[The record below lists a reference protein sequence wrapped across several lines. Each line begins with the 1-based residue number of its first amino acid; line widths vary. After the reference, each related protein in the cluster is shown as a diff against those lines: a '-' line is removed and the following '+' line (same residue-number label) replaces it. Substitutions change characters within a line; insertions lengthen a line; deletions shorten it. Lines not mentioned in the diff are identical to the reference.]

1 LTGGAVARIFLKG
14 GGPLLRRIAGR
25 RMLGGRDMALLTR
38 RSVVGGS
45 LALGAA
51 GMLPRPHIANAAA
64 TTVEA
69 WWVQGFA
76 EEEDIAFKKMVADY
90 EKASGNKVEYSL
102 IPYAALRQKAVS
114 AITSGVVPDL
124 IEVAD
129 FAFAPLQ
136 AWDDKLVDLS
146 DIVEPVKSQFT
157 PTVLQ
162 CCYHYNNTTKKRA
175 YYMAP
180 TKIAAIPFHIWIS
193 LVEKGG
199 GKIAEIPK
207 TWDKFLD
214 FFRPVQDGL
223 RKAGRRN
230 VYAYGYQ
237 LTTTGVDPIVTFN
250 AFTRAYG
257 GTLVSPD
264 GKLQSSDPKVREAAI
279 KAILKLTTPFKDG
292 YVPPG
297 VVNWNDAD
305 DNNAFHSKLMVMD
318 FDGTI
323 STEVALFKK
332 KELYDD
338 ILTMGLPLDNDGK
351 EIPGQI
357 ACFGPLIPKG
367 AKNVAAAKDFVK
379 YELQAK
385 VLSEYLK
392 GGLGR
397 WMLPIPE
404 IAKADSFWLKDD
416 PHRKAYAE
424 LALLHST
431 FPIYEALNPA
441 MAQVGAENVFMNAV
455 MDVMKE
461 GMTPEAALGK
471 AFKRADEIFT
481 KYPIAQS

>member
-1 LTGGAVARIFLKG
+1 
-14 GGPLLRRIAGR
+14 
-25 RMLGGRDMALLTR
+25 MAILTR
-38 RSVVGGS
+38 RSVLRTS

-51 GMLPRPHIANAAA
+51 AALPRPHVANAAA
-64 TTVEA
+64 TTIEA

-90 EKASGNKVEYSL
+90 EKASGNKVEHSI
-102 IPYAALRQKAVS
+102 IPYAALRGKAVT
-114 AITSGVVPDL
+114 AITSGVVPDI

-129 FAFAPLQ
+129 FALAPLQ
-136 AWDDKLVDLS
+136 AWNDRLVDLS
-146 DIVEPVKSQFT
+146 DVVEPVKSQFT
-157 PTVLQ
+157 PTALQ
-162 CCYHYNNTTKKRA
+162 CCYHYNNTTKKRG
-175 YYMAP
+175 YYVAP
-180 TKIAAIPFHIWIS
+180 TKIGAVPFHIWKS

-199 GKIAEIPK
+199 SKVADIPK
-207 TWDKFLD
+207 KWDAFLD
-214 FFRPVQDGL
+214 FFKPVQDGL
-223 RKAGRRN
+223 RKQGMRN

-257 GTLVSPD
+257 GTLVSDD
-264 GKLQSSDPKVREAAI
+264 GKLQSADPKVREAAI
-279 KAILKLTTPFKDG
+279 KAIVKLTTPFKDG

-318 FDGTI
+318 YDGTI

-332 KELYDD
+332 KDQYDD

-357 ACFGPLIPKG
+357 AVFGPVIPKG
-367 AKNVAAAKDFVK
+367 AKNVAAAKEFIK
-379 YELQAK
+379 YELQPK
-385 VLSEYLK
+385 TLSEYLK

-404 IAKADSFWLKDD
+404 VAKSDPFWLKED
-416 PHRKAYAE
+416 PHRTAYAE
-424 LALLHST
+424 LALFHPT

-441 MAQVGAENVFMNAV
+441 MAEVGAENAFMNAV
-455 MDVMKE
+455 MDVMKQ
-461 GMTPEAALGK
+461 GMTPEAALDK
-471 AFKRADEIFT
+471 AFKRAETIFA
-481 KYPIAQS
+481 KYQIQA